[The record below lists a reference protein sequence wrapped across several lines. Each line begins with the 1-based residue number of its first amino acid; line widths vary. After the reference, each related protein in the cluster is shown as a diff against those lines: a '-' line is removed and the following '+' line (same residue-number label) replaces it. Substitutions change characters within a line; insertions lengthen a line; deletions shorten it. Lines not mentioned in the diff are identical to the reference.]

1 MSSKPAAGKSR
12 GRLFLLLYE
21 RKCPMSEMDHTEKKQ
36 SDRWFNL
43 FCAVMIVL
51 LLINTF
57 VIKLAIVDGSSMY
70 PTLHDNQ
77 LMLVLRPGYEPT
89 QGDVI
94 VIHTGKSILS
104 RDYIVKRVIATQ
116 GQNVTIDYAL
126 DTVSVDDVILSEP
139 YLNYSEEDPMLP
151 RDDNKVVH
159 YTVPEGCVF
168 VMGDNRMD
176 SKDSRNPQ
184 IGLIDEREILG
195 KAIFLLWPGTGSDE
209 HPVDLDLCRIGVV
222 VFWRT

>member
-1 MSSKPAAGKSR
+1 MSSKPAAGESR

-21 RKCPMSEMDHTEKKQ
+21 RKCPMSEIDHTEKKQ
-36 SDRWFNL
+36 SDRWSNL

-77 LMLVLRPGYEPT
+77 LMLVFRPGYEPS
-89 QGDVI
+89 QGDVV
-94 VIHTGKSILS
+94 VIHTGKGVFN

-116 GQNVTIDYAL
+116 GQSVTIGYDL
-126 DTVSVDDVILSEP
+126 DEVTVEEVTLPEP
-139 YLNYSEEDPMLP
+139 YLNFEEEDPMLP
-151 RDDNKVVH
+151 RDDRAVVH

-168 VMGDNRMD
+168 VMGDNRNH
-176 SKDSRNPQ
+176 SADSRSDKY
-184 IGLIDEREILG
+184 GMIDANIIVG
-195 KAIFLLWPGTGSDE
+195 KVVL
-209 HPVDLDLCRIGVV
+209 PVLP
-222 VFWRT
+222 

>member
-1 MSSKPAAGKSR
+1 MSSKPAAGESR

-36 SDRWFNL
+36 SDRRFTI

-51 LLINTF
+51 LLLNTF

-77 LMLVLRPGYEPT
+77 LMLVLRPGCEPT
-89 QGDVI
+89 RGDVV

-116 GQNVTIDYAL
+116 GQNVTIDYDL
-126 DTVSVDDVILSEP
+126 DAVSVDDVILTEP

-151 RDDNKVVH
+151 RDDNKVVR

-168 VMGDNRMD
+168 VMGDNRNH
-176 SKDSRNPQ
+176 SADSRS
-184 IGLIDEREILG
+184 GKYGMIDKDMIVG
-195 KAIFLLWPGTGSDE
+195 KVVL
-209 HPVDLDLCRIGVV
+209 PVLP
-222 VFWRT
+222 